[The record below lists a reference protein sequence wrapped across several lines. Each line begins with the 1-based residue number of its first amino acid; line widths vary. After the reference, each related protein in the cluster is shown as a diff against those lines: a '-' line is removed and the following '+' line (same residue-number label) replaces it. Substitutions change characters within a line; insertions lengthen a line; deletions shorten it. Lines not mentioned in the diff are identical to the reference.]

1 MLKRI
6 LLALLLALPLL
17 TAFAGCL
24 KIGSSGENKSQF
36 EANSGNSSIRVN

>member
-1 MLKRI
+1 MLKRC

-24 KIGSSGENKSQF
+24 KIGSSTDNRSQF
-36 EANSGNSSIRVN
+36 EANAGNTGIRVN

>member
-1 MLKRI
+1 MLRRI

-24 KIGSSGENKSQF
+24 KIGSSGENKSQI
-36 EANSGNSSIRVN
+36 EANVGNTGVRVN